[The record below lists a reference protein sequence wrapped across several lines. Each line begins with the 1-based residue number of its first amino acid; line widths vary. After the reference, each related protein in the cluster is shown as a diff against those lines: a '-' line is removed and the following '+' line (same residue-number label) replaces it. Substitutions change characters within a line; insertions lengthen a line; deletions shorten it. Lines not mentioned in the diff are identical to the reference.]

1 MRLAILTVLFLASA
15 CAPRHS
21 ADPAPAPTGRA
32 VTVALGDDALTFR
45 VSDAWVPLPQ
55 APGEGDFTVLQ
66 HVRRGDTVIA
76 VAVEPADPGSTVQD
90 RTGRW
95 AVRLLSNRT
104 LYVPDVIL
112 AKPTFAS
119 EEESSFS
126 YGGAASTGVRMVSF
140 CRIRL
145 VGAGISDYWVA
156 AFSSSPAD
164 MQAEAFQGIEE
175 IVKNLRLKRIT
186 PPQ

>member
-21 ADPAPAPTGRA
+21 SDPAPAPTGRA

-45 VSDAWVPLPQ
+45 LSVDWVPLPR

-66 HVRRGDTVIA
+66 HVRRGDAVIA

-104 LYVPDVIL
+104 LYVPDVVL

-119 EEESSFS
+119 DEESSFS
-126 YGGAASTGVRMVSF
+126 YGGASSKGIRMVSL

-156 AFSSSPAD
+156 AFSSSPED
-164 MQAEAFQGIEE
+164 MQEETSQEVEE
-175 IVKNLRLKRIT
+175 IVSSLQLKRAV
-186 PPQ
+186 PPP